1 MPPQQHRLT
10 TTNPNLTLTTTPN
23 RVLDTL
29 TSCNFEVPRLRWY
42 EQLIHIFSSNGLT
55 RTVTS
60 TVYGGTRA
68 RRIPPHTIIPSST
81 LHPSSPSPSPT
92 PSPGPRELW
101 GFRLH
106 MMHQLSPRQ
115 AVGGVPDAICA
126 SA

>member
-1 MPPQQHRLT
+1 MSTRTVVPCSGEFLVMPPQQHRLT

-92 PSPGPRELW
+92 PLPAHVSCGA
-101 GFRLH
+101 F
-106 MMHQLSPRQ
+106 
-115 AVGGVPDAICA
+115 ACT
-126 SA
+126 